1 MYNTPPP
8 NLLHGINLVQAGQ
21 KHEALIY
28 LRHAARHEPL
38 TAEGWLWLAAATD
51 NLDEYTYSVDQ
62 ALRLDP
68 RHPIA
73 ARMRGDLNRL
83 AGWNRPAETGTGE
96 PTNRPAP
103 ATEMHRLSRARRA
116 MSRLLKRDRSSSH
129 STTGGE

>member
-73 ARMRGDLNRL
+73 SQMRADLNRL
-83 AGWNRPAETGTGE
+83 AGWPPVGAAA
-96 PTNRPAP
+96 PTTTPEP
-103 ATEMHRLSRARRA
+103 ATEVRHLSRARRVL
-116 MSRLLKRDRSSSH
+116 SRLRGRDRAGSKSS
-129 STTGGE
+129 

>member
-68 RHPIA
+68 HHPIA
-73 ARMRGDLNRL
+73 GRMRGDLNRL
-83 AGWNRPAETGTGE
+83 AGWQAVDQGGAGE
-96 PTNRPAP
+96 PATRPEP
-103 ATEMHRLSRARRA
+103 ATEIHRLSRGRRA
-116 MSRLLKRDRSSSH
+116 LARVFKRN
-129 STTGGE
+129 T